1 MTKRQSTGAATAND
15 VDMTPT
21 DAASKKLKTA
31 DSEYTYAQ
39 DKYTINSDFLKN
51 SRFEVLYMATRAR
64 GEVIR
69 HLLEFVGANYKSVTP
84 VEWPAGKKD
93 TPFGL
98 LPVLT
103 HVKPDGEKFVISE
116 VPALV
121 RYLGRLFGLD
131 GNNLEEDAV
140 LDACLQ
146 SACDNVLNVMMTE
159 IWMKPDPK
167 EKANID
173 KAFTEMAPF
182 FDGFERYLV
191 KNGSNGYLLGEKTT
205 YPEFAW
211 FEWMHYFYGE
221 YPENMKTLVSEER
234 RPATYKMFKR
244 LESNPRISA
253 YIKGGRWE
261 YRPDTPLLGMYSAG
275 VMTND
280 WEKSLEFY
288 HKILGFEVVMNVEV
302 QGQNGARYMEYF
314 VNSQEKTKFTVYYG
328 GPDHKCA
335 GQNKAGIAFAVK
347 SVQETYDTLVKKG
360 VKFSMP
366 PAQMPWGS
374 MAQLEDPDGNSLTL
388 NGM

>member
-1 MTKRQSTGAATAND
+1 MTKRESPTPATTND
-15 VDMTPT
+15 VDMAPT
-21 DAASKKLKTA
+21 DQATKKQKCA
-31 DSEYTYAQ
+31 ESAFAYAQ
-39 DKYTINSDFLKN
+39 DEYKITSDFLKN
-51 SRFEVLYMATRAR
+51 SQFEVLYMATRAR
-64 GEVIR
+64 AEVIR

-93 TPFGL
+93 TPFGV

-103 HVKPDGEKFVISE
+103 HIKPNGDKFVVSE
-116 VPALV
+116 VPALT

-131 GNNLEEDAV
+131 GNNIEEDAF
-140 LDACLQ
+140 LDACLH

-173 KAFTEMAPF
+173 KAFEGMAPF
-182 FDGFERYLV
+182 FDGLERYLV

-205 YPEFAW
+205 YADFAW
-211 FEWMHYFYGE
+211 FEWIHYFSGE
-221 YPENMKTLVSEER
+221 YPEHMKTFISQDH

-244 LESNPRISA
+244 LENNPRISA

-261 YRPDTPLLGMYSAG
+261 HRPATPLVGMYSAG

-302 QGQNGARYMEYF
+302 TGQNGARYMEYF
-314 VNSQEKTKFTVYYG
+314 VNSGEKTKFTVYYG
-328 GPDHKCA
+328 GP
-335 GQNKAGIAFAVK
+335 GVNFFLSLFIAFDVCRE
-347 SVQETYDTLVKKG
+347 SSSQCPLRRCLG
-360 VKFSMP
+360 V
-366 PAQMPWGS
+366 PWPRWRIL
-374 MAQLEDPDGNSLTL
+374 MATP
-388 NGM
+388 